1 VPANRPLILIT
12 NDDGF
17 DAPGLTTLVQA
28 IEPLGRIVVAAPD
41 REQSGMAHALTL
53 SRPLRVQTVDA
64 DRFRIDGTPTDCV
77 HLAVDKLCDR
87 VPDLV
92 LSGINRGLNV
102 GDDITY
108 SGTVAGALEGALL
121 RIPAISISAGIPSD
135 GAVPYE
141 TAGEIAHR
149 VAGYVLEHGLGV
161 GTLLNVNVPNGSPK
175 GIRPTRQGTRE
186 YRATAIERKDPSG
199 RPYYWIDDIDMTPTG
214 EPDGDHTAT
223 ADGFVSITPLHI
235 NLTHDASLP
244 GLATLIEGLS

>member
-1 VPANRPLILIT
+1 MPANRPLILIT
-12 NDDGF
+12 NDDGY
-17 DAPGLTTLVQA
+17 DAPGLAALVA
-28 IEPLGRIVVAAPD
+28 AAEPLGRVVVAAPD
-41 REQSGMAHALTL
+41 QEQSGSAHALTL
-53 SRPLRVQTVDA
+53 ARPLRVRKVGD
-64 DRFRIDGTPTDCV
+64 DRYRIDGTPTDCV

-121 RIPAISISAGIPSD
+121 RIPAMAISAGSPPE
-135 GAVPYE
+135 GAIDYE
-141 TAGEIAHR
+141 QAGTIAR
-149 VAGYVLEHGLGV
+149 GVAEHVMAHGLEI
-161 GTLLNVNVPNGSPK
+161 GTLLNVNVPYGSPK
-175 GIRPTRQGTRE
+175 GIRATRQGTRE

-223 ADGFVSITPLHI
+223 AEGFVSITPLHI